1 MDNYFFVSH
10 VLVELIVVYGI
21 MTTTKNT
28 TKVIN
33 ISSDAL
39 GFVKEALSEEENP
52 ESLALFIEVVGQTLR
67 GFDYDLYF
75 SQLSDA
81 KANDS
86 VLDYEGLKVVVPE
99 GSTEYLIGATLDLTE
114 GELVLINPN
123 KPKVE
128 GMPED
133 LETDSDLAK
142 KVAMVLDNE
151 INPAIASHGGKAS
164 LVGLKGSVVYLELSG
179 GCQGCGMARMTLS
192 QGIEVAIKEAV
203 PEITGVIDVTDHA
216 SGRNPYFV

>member
-99 GSTEYLIGATLDLTE
+99 GSIEYLIGATLDLTE

>member
-39 GFVKEALSEEENP
+39 GFVKEVLSEEENP

-99 GSTEYLIGATLDLTE
+99 GSIEYLIGATLDLTE